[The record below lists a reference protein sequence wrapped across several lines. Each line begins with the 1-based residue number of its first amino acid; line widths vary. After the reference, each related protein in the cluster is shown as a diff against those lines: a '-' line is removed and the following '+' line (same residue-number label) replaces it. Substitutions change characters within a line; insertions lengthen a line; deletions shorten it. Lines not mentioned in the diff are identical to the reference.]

1 MTCSTRPRELTAK
14 GRASHRLLQAL
25 TICQPQEEKERR
37 VRHPT
42 PSRF

>member
-1 MTCSTRPRELTAK
+1 MK

-25 TICQPQEEKERR
+25 TICQPQEEKEERR